1 MRKKRKNKRYRK
13 TREDV
18 NKVLNKEDNT
28 VLDELIAMFD
38 IKAERDRNR
47 EESEHQKLER
57 QRYWRSH
64 FTPRIIDYKR
74 NVYFQANEEEDKKKA
89 YLVTFTEHS
98 QLLYVAFTETRDK
111 ARAAAQRYMRD
122 MFYPLENINK
132 CPIKLSE
139 TRAVRA
145 KNLDKYREE
154 SKIPIPELMKL
165 EVTFPC
171 SCCGKDN
178 FDYKDYEI
186 GRCFIIEGEGDLNFF
201 TKGMVVCYEC
211 KNRYFN

>member
-1 MRKKRKNKRYRK
+1 MPRKHKNNRYRK
-13 TREDV
+13 SREDV
-18 NKVLNKEDNT
+18 NKVLNNEDNT
-28 VLDELIAMFD
+28 VLDKLIEMFD
-38 IKAERDRNR
+38 AKAQGERDR
-47 EESEHQKLER
+47 EESEHQRLER

-64 FTPRIIDYKR
+64 FTPQIVDYKR
-74 NVYFQANEEEDKKKA
+74 NVYFQYNEEDTRKA
-89 YLVTFTEHS
+89 FLVTFTNHD
-98 QLLYVAFTETRDK
+98 QLLYIAFTETKDK
-111 ARAAAQRYMRD
+111 ARAEAQRYMRD
-122 MFYPLENINK
+122 MFYPLESINK

-139 TRAVRA
+139 TRAARA
-145 KNLDKYREE
+145 KNLDKYKEE

-165 EVTFPC
+165 DVTFPC

-211 KNRYFN
+211 KNKYFN